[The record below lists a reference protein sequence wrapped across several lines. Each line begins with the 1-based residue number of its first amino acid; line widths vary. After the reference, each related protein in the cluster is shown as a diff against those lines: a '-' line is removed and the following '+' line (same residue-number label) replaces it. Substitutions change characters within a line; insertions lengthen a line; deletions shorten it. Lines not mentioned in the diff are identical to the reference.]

1 MTKEQDQDRARRA
14 RAQQVGLFRYGL
26 IQDALDPALST
37 KQRGRLVRAVAA
49 TTHPGPFGIP
59 VQISRASLDRWIR
72 DYRRGGFTAL
82 VPTPRR
88 VAAQTPA
95 SVLELAVALKT
106 ERPDRTAAQV
116 AVVLAAHG
124 GFSPS
129 ARTLQ
134 RRLADEDVTYLML
147 LDGTRK
153 AAAGRY
159 VTESTLAI
167 GEIAYLLGYSESAA
181 FHRAF
186 KRWYGTTPEA
196 FRTTSR

>member
-1 MTKEQDQDRARRA
+1 MTGWGVLIGPWTGSGGPGGERDRRIVTKEQDQDRARRA

-37 KQRGRLVRAVAA
+37 KQRGRLVRSVAA
-49 TTHPGPFGIP
+49 GIHPGPFGVP
-59 VQISRASLDRWIR
+59 VRISRASLDRWIR

-124 GFSPS
+124 GFTPS

-134 RRLADEDVTYLML
+134 RHF
-147 LDGTRK
+147 
-153 AAAGRY
+153 AAAGFTR
-159 VTESTLAI
+159 T
-167 GEIAYLLGYSESAA
+167 
-181 FHRAF
+181 RPD
-186 KRWYGTTPEA
+186 GTPPPRNAVAGCGPTG
-196 FRTTSR
+196 